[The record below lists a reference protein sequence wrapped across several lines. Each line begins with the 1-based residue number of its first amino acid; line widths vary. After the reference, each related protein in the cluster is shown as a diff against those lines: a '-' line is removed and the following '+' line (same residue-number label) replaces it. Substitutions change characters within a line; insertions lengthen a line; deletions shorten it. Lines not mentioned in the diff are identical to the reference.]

1 MTPEQIENLKELEAD
16 MNDDYT
22 SWQQAEKEILNA
34 IKWRDKKALYYAQSV
49 VKFYNAKKL

>member
-22 SWQQAEKEILNA
+22 SWQQAEKEIKEAIEWRNKRALN
-34 IKWRDKKALYYAQSV
+34 YAQSV